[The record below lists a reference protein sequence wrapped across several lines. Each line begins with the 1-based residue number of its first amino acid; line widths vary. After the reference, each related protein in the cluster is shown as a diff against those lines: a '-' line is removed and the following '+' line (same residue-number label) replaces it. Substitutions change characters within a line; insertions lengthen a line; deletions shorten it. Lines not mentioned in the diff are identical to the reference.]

1 MTAEMRR
8 AWARTLTSEPDFLKE
23 QASLGKC
30 WTLLAIGEDLLN
42 DGDWIRATLG
52 GKSVFVQRF
61 GDQLKGFE
69 NRCAHRFFPLRTAD
83 KGNGPI
89 VCGFHHWRYDRDGL
103 ALGIPHSTEVYGKTP
118 REIGA
123 RLPSI
128 DIATCGSLVFGRFP
142 SDDGESLEAFLGDG
156 FPILATIADMP
167 AKSYKISDDI
177 AANWMLLM
185 QITLDDYHLV
195 AVHHRKKFSMNREMA
210 YYRFGA
216 YDRHSTQFVHTQDT
230 PAIMAAQCLAGNCKP
245 DDYRIF
251 NIFPNVAV
259 SLFRA
264 KPYWY
269 CFIQQFIPVSAGRSQ
284 QRGWFYRTK
293 IEVEE
298 TAFEKF
304 IEPVSEIIRPRIVR
318 YFTERTGD
326 EDHRACE
333 QLQSVAA
340 QADAWPIL
348 SSQEKRI
355 EWFWQAY
362 QRSLTTAP
370 APEVM

>member
-1 MTAEMRR
+1 MTPETRE

-23 QASLGKC
+23 QAALGTC
-30 WTLLAIGEDLLN
+30 WTLLAVAEDLLN
-42 DGDWIRATLG
+42 DGDWVRAVLG
-52 GKSVFVQRF
+52 GKSVFIQRF
-61 GDQLKGFE
+61 GGQLKGFE

-103 ALGIPHSTEVYGKTP
+103 ALGIPHCVEVYGKTP

-123 RLPSI
+123 RLPPLE
-128 DIATCGSLVFGRFP
+128 IATCGSLVFGRFP
-142 SDDGESLEAFLGDG
+142 SDGGESLETFLGDG
-156 FPILATIADMP
+156 FPILQVLADMP
-167 AKSYKISDDI
+167 ARTYKVADDI
-177 AANWMLLM
+177 NANWMLLV

-195 AVHHRKKFSMNREMA
+195 AVHHRKTYSMNEEME
-210 YYRFGA
+210 YHRFGH
-216 YDRHSTQFVHTQDT
+216 DNQHSAQFVHTRET
-230 PAIMAAQCLAGNCKP
+230 PAIMAAQCLAGHCEPN
-245 DDYRIF
+245 DYRIF
-251 NIFPNVAV
+251 NIFPNLAV

-269 CFIQQFIPVSAGRSQ
+269 CFIQQFIPLSAGRSR

-293 IEVEE
+293 IAVEE
-298 TAFEKF
+298 TALEKF
-304 IEPVSEIIRPRIVR
+304 IEPISEIIRPRIVR
-318 YFTERTGD
+318 RVIERIGD

-355 EWFWQAY
+355 EWFWEAY
-362 QRSLTTAP
+362 QHSLAQEHR
-370 APEVM
+370 AS

>member
-1 MTAEMRR
+1 MAEEARHG
-8 AWARTLTSEPDFLKE
+8 WGRTLAHEAEFSKAQVALE
-23 QASLGKC
+23 SC
-30 WTLLAIGEDLLN
+30 WTLLAVVEDLLN

-61 GDQLKGFE
+61 GNQLKGFE
-69 NRCAHRFFPLRTAD
+69 NRCAHRFYPLRTAD

-103 ALGIPHSTEVYGKTP
+103 ALGIPHCAEVYGNTP

-123 RLPSI
+123 RLNPLE
-128 DIATCGSLVFGRFP
+128 IATCGSLIFGRFP

-156 FPILATIADMP
+156 FPILAALADMP
-167 AKSYKISDDI
+167 AKTYKVSDDI

-195 AVHHRKKFSMNREMA
+195 AVHHRKKYSMNAEMA
-210 YYRFGA
+210 YFRFGA
-216 YDRHSTQFVHTQDT
+216 QDRHSAQFVHTQDT
-230 PAIMAAQCLAGNCKP
+230 PAIMAAQCRAGAFKP

-269 CFIQQFIPVSAGRSQ
+269 CFIQQFIPLSAGRSR
-284 QRGWFYRTK
+284 QRGWFYKVK
-293 IEVEE
+293 IPVKE
-298 TAFEKF
+298 TEFEKF
-304 IEPVSEIIRPRIVR
+304 VEPISEMIRSRIVR
-318 YFTERTGD
+318 HFIERTGN

-340 QADAWPIL
+340 QVDAWPIL

-355 EWFWQAY
+355 EWFWEAY
-362 QRSLTTAP
+362 QRSVGSL
-370 APEVM
+370 EIKS